1 MIADASPLAVAMT
14 ALINLAFAII
24 AGTLAARLWQR
35 AAGGETPTWRGMPL
49 AWLAVAAGASVLL
62 LDQASQLAETPL
74 YASWDAVGMLVA
86 QTFSG
91 KAAAAV
97 AGLSLAAALISWRH
111 LSTAPAL
118 ACFAVVTA
126 IRSTMGHAGE
136 AGVLSLPV
144 LVEWIHLLAMS
155 LWVGCVIVSGWQ
167 VLPLLRN
174 AGRTAHV
181 ADGYVQRLSS
191 WATVA
196 LVLIALTG
204 VFNTDRVLEH
214 YTDLF
219 DTAYGNLLLAKII
232 LVAIAVALGGYN
244 RLRGMP
250 ALTRDPDRGLRS
262 FILVL
267 KTESFVL
274 AAVVLL
280 AAVLTNVSSHG

>member
-14 ALINLAFAII
+14 ALINLAFAVI
-24 AGTLAARLWQR
+24 AGTVAARLWQR
-35 AAGGETPTWRGMPL
+35 VTAGEAPARGGMPL
-49 AWLAVAAGASVLL
+49 AWLGVAAGASVLL

-74 YASWDAVGMLVA
+74 YASWDAVGMLVG

-91 KAAAAV
+91 KAAAGV

-111 LSTAPAL
+111 RAIRPAL

-144 LVEWIHLLAMS
+144 LMEWTHLLAMS
-155 LWVGCVIVSGWQ
+155 LWVGCVIVSGWR
-167 VLPLLRN
+167 VLPMLRN
-174 AGRTAHV
+174 AGDTARV
-181 ADGYVQRLSS
+181 AGAYIQRLSS

-196 LVLIALTG
+196 LMLIALTG
-204 VFNTDRVLEH
+204 VFNTDRVLEQ
-214 YTDLF
+214 YSDLF
-219 DTAYGNLLLAKII
+219 DTAYGNLLLAKIA

-250 ALTRDPDRGLRS
+250 ALARDPDRGLRS
-262 FILVL
+262 FVLVL
-267 KTESFVL
+267 KIESFAL